1 MRSAIWLPV
10 GIALA
15 ATAAANEVVVK
26 NDSLV
31 DGSNGVIVAGFAT
44 GEAAASWLTSP
55 CDGSV
60 VAAQIFW
67 ASGGGGA
74 DPAIE
79 DTLIVYRAGDFPD
92 PGANEAQID
101 GPVLTDGFLNEFRY
115 LDEGNTIP
123 LDVPIVQGE
132 TFVVSLSFL
141 EPTPSVGPSVVRDTD
156 GITPSGN
163 ALYGDIGFGIQWYDA
178 ALIGITGDW
187 VIRAVVDCESIA
199 TDADV
204 AVSLAADP
212 PQYTAGAALTYT
224 ITIGNAGPAAS
235 TSTTVVDAF
244 PADYEGATWTCSAS
258 GGANCAPNGSG
269 TIAEVVNLPVG
280 GEVIYTVNGTVAT
293 GATGVLTNSVTAVVG
308 APASDP
314 NTTNNTASIDT
325 EPAPASDVIFADG
338 FESG

>member
-1 MRSAIWLPV
+1 MRSAFWLPV
-10 GIALA
+10 GIAIA

-31 DGSNGVIVAGFAT
+31 DGASGVIVAGFAA

-60 VAAQIFW
+60 VAAQVFW

-74 DPAIE
+74 EPAIE

-101 GPVLTDGFLNEFRY
+101 GPVLNDGFLNEFRY

-123 LDVPIVQGE
+123 LDVAVVQGE

-163 ALYGDIGFGIQWYDA
+163 ALYGDVGFGIQWYDA
-178 ALIGITGDW
+178 AAVGITGDW
-187 VIRAVVDCESIA
+187 VIRAVVDCMSTP

-204 AVSLAADP
+204 SVTMTADP
-212 PQYTAGAALTYT
+212 PQYVAGGNLVYT
-224 ITIGNAGPAAS
+224 ITVANAGPAAS
-235 TSTTVVDAF
+235 PGTTVVDVF
-244 PADYEGATWTCSAS
+244 PAQYIDVAWTCAASSGASCTAS
-258 GGANCAPNGSG
+258 GTGMIADSVGLPSGS
-269 TIAEVVNLPVG
+269 EVT
-280 GEVIYTVNGTVAT
+280 YTVTGLVEDGTT
-293 GATGVLTNSVTAVVG
+293 GTLTNSATAVVG

-314 NTTNNTASIDT
+314 DTSNNTASVVASPAEDDT
-325 EPAPASDVIFADG
+325 IFGDG
-338 FESG
+338 FDPP